1 MINSIE
7 VSIFNDGSKF
17 WISNKWVPVSNVWIP
32 VLHRVS
38 GPAIIESDGSLE
50 YWINGKEISAY
61 EQLFLSNLEAIH
73 D

>member
-17 WISNKWVPVSNVWIP
+17 WISNKWVPVFNVWIP
-32 VLHRVS
+32 VLHRAS
-38 GPAIIESDGSLE
+38 GPAITESSGTVE